1 MLKANR
7 PLGGVVLVVF
17 FTAVHAQELRLDK
30 YDHQPQKI
38 TRIRVASAA
47 IVPEKWDREANWK
60 RIEAA
65 VTKAAKQM
73 AAQVVVT
80 PEGVLEGYVINEVNA
95 EKDPERRALLVK
107 KFLEL
112 GEPLDGPYVRQA
124 CSLSKKLGV
133 YLVLGFL
140 ERREE
145 RLYNTVILIDP
156 AGDIVGRYAKTHFA
170 QGYTVNPTC
179 YRPGEQYPVF
189 DTEFGKVGMLI
200 CYDRQLPEP
209 ARILALKGAQ
219 MLLVPSYGSYTD
231 KDGWNTVLL
240 RTRAYENRMP
250 LVFAHPYQSLLIGD
264 RGDIKAMG
272 KAGEITVFEVDTSP
286 ARTRGRF
293 RNRRPETYSR
303 LVEEPKPGN

>member
-7 PLGGVVLVVF
+7 PLAGVVLAVVF
-17 FTAVHAQELRLDK
+17 STLHAQELRLEK
-30 YDHQPQKI
+30 YEGQPQKT
-38 TRIRVASAA
+38 TRIRIASAA
-47 IVPEKWDREANWK
+47 FVPEKWDREANWK

-65 VTKAAKQM
+65 VTRAAREM

-95 EKDPERRALLVK
+95 EKDPEKNALLVK
-107 KFLEL
+107 RFLDL
-112 GEPLDGPYVRQA
+112 GEPLDGPYVRRA
-124 CSLSKKLGV
+124 CALSKELGV
-133 YLVLGFL
+133 YLALGFL
-140 ERREE
+140 ERRQE

-170 QGYTVNPTC
+170 QGYTINPAC

-219 MLLVPSYGSYTD
+219 LLLVPSYGSYTD
-231 KDGWNTVLL
+231 EDGWNTVLL
-240 RTRAYENRMP
+240 RTRAYENRVP
-250 LVFAHPYQSLLIGD
+250 LVFAHPYQSLLLDD
-264 RGDIKAMG
+264 RGDVKAIG
-272 KAGEITVFEVDTSP
+272 KAGEITVFEVDTTP
-286 ARTRGRF
+286 ARTEGRF
-293 RNRRPETYSR
+293 RNRRPETYGA
-303 LVEEPKPGN
+303 LVEQPSG